1 MENVVYVSKCS
12 VMVFNPKKGVP
23 VADYTLAN
31 IQLEI
36 VDELNTVMELRS
48 TNSRIIPYYRCAYLS
63 YIKTVL
69 CCIRPAINRIM
80 FYCISLYICLF
91 ISV

>member
-36 VDELNTVMELRS
+36 VDELNT
-48 TNSRIIPYYRCAYLS
+48 
-63 YIKTVL
+63 
-69 CCIRPAINRIM
+69 
-80 FYCISLYICLF
+80 
-91 ISV
+91 